1 MSVKKAIPIQ
11 TLQLEVM
18 ANKQSPQVNKD
29 QVQKAVIGSGGFKIP
44 QTVIEEKKKMF
55 STSQKKDEPILDMQV
70 SQLEIYQKMGL
81 QPYKMQN
88 AMEDKEK
95 IVFQNLKDQP
105 LAKSN
110 FIFEQRRVVEIEQ
123 KDIENRMNQFV
134 IEEEAPPQNE
144 RLDQIQSEIDK
155 HYDRLDKLEQQFM
168 KQDLVDSYQPDD
180 NVWEKIKQLREYR
193 NNIKKEQMQAKE
205 EYEERRRKDQVQVKV
220 TVVDKQQQQVLKKQN
235 KKEEKDQFIQQ
246 QIDDYIK
253 QKEQNKNRPRSK
265 EKYIEQVVMK
275 SPEQQLYEHQFLE
288 YQKDKNLKKQME
300 IKAKEFQ
307 VPEFEKYHL
316 KEDKEKPKHQVNIT
330 DRAILKVQSI
340 DELHRVQVQAYTDKQ
355 LDQLDDA
362 SKKAIY
368 KSIVTEKQQEKQIE
382 NEKNEQFVL
391 KFSFQQIDKDHAGV
405 VSKGEVLEF
414 LCTNKDI
421 QIIFDLDVKTIESE
435 LDKLQTHRK
444 GLLDFSEFSK
454 FVKRLQQD
462 RIKLLSKL
470 KQDSK
475 LFEENQE
482 ENLRLQY
489 SKPIKEIFKILD
501 YQEQGVVNRLDLI
514 RAIRND
520 LSKGKGSIL
529 NQPISLQ
536 QGSPT
541 VNQVLEKVLADYRL
555 SKNRKQMELISL
567 NQLEEYFKLS
577 LPYEE
582 IRLMQARIILAHFG
596 PGSIASEGYY
606 EKMKGRCLLEHEVIQ
621 QMLEIF
627 MKLDK
632 DCELI
637 VSKKELIQQ
646 IRETVDCNQEAAILT
661 KIGKKYTLA
670 SILDMMESTL
680 NQLEG
685 HASNFISLQ
694 QFTEYLTNFNPLPPK
709 IPKLF
714 FVNEQKDPPTEEHL
728 VMQIPS
734 VYFQIIND
742 VFEMIPTICAHF
754 ILKEEFIATVK
765 NDPQSKSLLSQIA
778 KIDPISKR
786 PETINSII
794 SKIARTEI
802 DFIQWADIVYIFS
815 DKGEIPREDLENK
828 LDVKPVPRRG
838 RKIYESVI
846 KGQIQEEEDAFAEI
860 ENLSFDDAQ
869 QKRIDKKAQSKMHS
883 SSLNKITV
891 PKEPKF
897 HERKKKTIRQQR
909 LEQMVKEIEE
919 KEEFELQNKFKANPI
934 PLSMFVPAHNLDR
947 FSPPRV
953 QNANPPSFYQKDVQK
968 FMERKQIAEERLQ
981 TKEAPK
987 TFKAKEIPV
996 ECTMEVLKQKEIAEN
1011 QRKKEQ
1017 REKRKAELQ
1026 STNLM
1031 PKRLQED
1038 EQKRKEKKKKMEE
1051 LNPQDIDPECKFNP
1065 KINKNFVSKRDKD
1078 KKSQQSKGMELNYLD
1093 EDNQRNKRKESFHEE
1108 EQQNQTQKSQTQ
1120 KSQTQRSQSQKQSV
1134 QKSQQSQKQVSQQIS
1149 HNQLE
1154 ESQQEKSVKVSQK
1167 QQSQKQQNSNQD
1179 DGEMS
1184 PEPEDDYQ
1192 DQQFEDQ
1199 AQEKQN
1205 EDENKEDDQY
1215 QNQENQDQDEQ
1226 EVQEQEQV
1234 EQQENKTMEQKTE
1247 QEMSIQQSK
1256 KSQQLSKQSEIKQE
1270 DVKPQ
1275 KNVKI
1280 VPPAPQP
1287 AQQNDEKK
1295 EKKKVVSSQDR
1306 ELQRLQEEK
1315 QKKLDDKKKQK
1326 DKLNPEYRQKIQDM
1340 ENRVFSRPL
1349 VRDAKQHGS
1358 STLQKY
1364 RQMAKEAS
1372 LKKDEKNEEK
1382 IPEDQEPQNDEN

>member
-18 ANKQSPQVNKD
+18 PNKQSPQVNKD
-29 QVQKAVIGSGGFKIP
+29 QIQKAVIGSAGFKIP

-55 STSQKKDEPILDMQV
+55 STSQKKDDPILDMQL

-88 AMEDKEK
+88 AIEDKEK

-110 FIFEQRRVVEIEQ
+110 FIYEQRRVLEIEQ
-123 KDIENRMNQFV
+123 KDIENRMNQFI
-134 IEEEAPPQNE
+134 IEEEPPLQNE
-144 RLDQIQSEIDK
+144 QLDQIQSEIDK
-155 HYDRLDKLEQQFM
+155 HYERLNKLEQQFM

-193 NNIKKEQMQAKE
+193 NNIKKEQMQARE

-220 TVVDKQQQQVLKKQN
+220 TVIDKQQQQIIRKQN

-300 IKAKEFQ
+300 VKAKEFQ
-307 VPEFEKYHL
+307 VPDFERYHL
-316 KEDKEKPKHQVNIT
+316 KDDREKPKHQVEIT
-330 DRAILKVQSI
+330 DRAILKVQTI
-340 DELHRVQVQAYTDKQ
+340 DELHRVQVQAYTEKQ

-362 SKKAIY
+362 NKKAIY
-368 KSIVTEKQQEKQIE
+368 KSIVTEKQQEKQME

-421 QIIFDLDVKTIESE
+421 QIIFDLDVKTIENE

-444 GLLDFSEFSK
+444 GLLDISEFSK

-489 SKPIKEIFKILD
+489 SKPMKEIFKILD

-514 RAIRND
+514 RAIRNE
-520 LSKGKGSIL
+520 LSKGRISVL

-541 VNQVLEKVLADYRL
+541 VNQVLEKVLADYRV

-567 NQLEEYFKLS
+567 NQLEEYFKQS

-606 EKMKGRCLLEHEVIQ
+606 EKMKGRCLLEHEIIQ

-637 VSKKELIQQ
+637 VSKQQLIQQ

-661 KIGKKYTLA
+661 KIGKKYSLTN
-670 SILDMMESTL
+670 ILDMMESTL
-680 NQLEG
+680 NELEG

-714 FVNEQKDPPTEEHL
+714 FINEQNEPPKEEHL

-734 VYFQIIND
+734 VYLQIIND
-742 VFEMIPTICAHF
+742 IFEMIPTICAHF

-778 KIDPISKR
+778 KFDPITKK

-794 SKIARTEI
+794 SKIARTDI
-802 DFIQWADIVYIFS
+802 DFIQWADIVYLFS
-815 DKGEIPREDLENK
+815 DKGEIPKEDLNNK
-828 LDVKPVPRRG
+828 LDVKLPPRRG

-846 KGQIQEEEDAFAEI
+846 KGQIQEEEEAFAEI

-869 QKRIDKKAQSKMHS
+869 QKRIDKKIQPKMHS

-897 HERKKKTIRQQR
+897 HEKKKKTIRQQK
-909 LEQMVKEIEE
+909 LEQMVKEIQE
-919 KEEFELQNKFKANPI
+919 KEDFELQNKFKANPI

-947 FSPPRV
+947 FSPPRI

-981 TKEAPK
+981 TKEVPK
-987 TFKAKEIPV
+987 TFKAKEIPI

-1017 REKRKAELQ
+1017 RDKRKAELQ

-1038 EQKRKEKKKKMEE
+1038 EIKRKEKKKKMEE

-1065 KINKNFVSKRDKD
+1065 KINKNFVSKKDKD
-1078 KKSQQSKGMELNYLD
+1078 KKSQQSRGMELNYLD
-1093 EDNQRNKRKESFHEE
+1093 EDNQRNKRKESFHEDE
-1108 EQQNQTQKSQTQ
+1108 NQQNQTQKSQTI
-1120 KSQTQRSQSQKQSV
+1120 KSQTQKSQSQKQSV
-1134 QKSQQSQKQVSQQIS
+1134 QKSQQSQKQISQQNS
-1149 HNQLE
+1149 NNQLE
-1154 ESQQEKSVKVSQK
+1154 QSQQEKSVKLSEK
-1167 QQSQKQQNSNQD
+1167 QKQQNIQQD
-1179 DGEMS
+1179 DEEIS
-1184 PEPEDDYQ
+1184 PEPDDDEYQ

-1199 AQEKQN
+1199 AQDK
-1205 EDENKEDDQY
+1205 
-1215 QNQENQDQDEQ
+1215 QDQDENKYNGLQ
-1226 EVQEQEQV
+1226 QVNQDLEEQEAQDL
-1234 EQQENKTMEQKTE
+1234 EQDNQQDNKNIEQKTE
-1247 QEMSIQQSK
+1247 QEISIQQSK
-1256 KSQQLSKQSEIKQE
+1256 KSQQLSKQSEIKQ

-1275 KNVKI
+1275 KNVKL
-1280 VPPAPQP
+1280 VPPQPQP
-1287 AQQNDEKK
+1287 VQQNEEKK
-1295 EKKKVVSSQDR
+1295 DKKKVVSSQDR
-1306 ELQRLQEEK
+1306 ELQRLEEEK
-1315 QKKLDDKKKQK
+1315 QKKLNDKKKQK

-1340 ENRVFSRPL
+1340 ENRVYSRPL
-1349 VRDAKQHGS
+1349 ARDAKQHGS

-1382 IPEDQEPQNDEN
+1382 VPEDQEPIDDEN